1 MDSYF
6 SSDEVEVLAKE
17 MRQPVVA
24 IDASRSRSGGAKA
37 HLVGILSAADPLR
50 SGIAAVHVWSYKE
63 LLDKLP
69 DEPWLIKHNPLALEQ
84 TLAHQLFWQL
94 FKLPAEIKVAGCDV
108 LLTTDAG
115 SICPY
120 RPAVS
125 MSRDMLSFEPGEMER
140 YGFSIARLR
149 LLLLRYVQVSSLKR
163 ATGALF
169 LTKYAS
175 NVIQK
180 FTGRLF
186 NVRVIPHGISE
197 QFRRDPVNRLD
208 SQGDHVRC
216 VYISNADMYK
226 HQWHVIRAIRTIR
239 DSGVS
244 ISLHLVG
251 GGSGPAKSL
260 LNAALRE
267 CDPRGEFVELVD
279 AVRHSEIPAYL
290 AGADIFVFASSCEN
304 MPNTLVEAMASGLPI
319 ACSDRGPMPEILK
332 DAGVY
337 FDPENHESISI
348 ALFELLRSHEL
359 RKKLAERAYQL
370 STQYSWARCARET
383 WSYLSDTWA
392 AHQSER
398 K

>member
-6 SSDEVEVLAKE
+6 SSDEVEVLTKE
-17 MRQPVVA
+17 TRQPVVA

-37 HLVGILSAADPLR
+37 HLVGVLGAVDPL
-50 SGIAAVHVWSYKE
+50 SNGIAAVHVWSYKE

-69 DEPWLIKHNPLALEQ
+69 DEPWLIKHNPRALEQ
-84 TLAHQLFWQL
+84 TLAHQLIWQF
-94 FKLPAEIKVAGCDV
+94 FKLPAEIKRAGCDV

-120 RPAVS
+120 GPAVS

-140 YGFSIARLR
+140 YGLSVARLR

-163 ATGALF
+163 AAGSLF

-175 NVIQK
+175 DVIQQ
-180 FTGRLF
+180 FTGRLS

-197 QFRRDPVNRLD
+197 RFRRDPANRLET
-208 SQGDHVRC
+208 QGDHIRC

-226 HQWHVIRAIRTIR
+226 HQWHVIRAIKVIR
-239 DSGVS
+239 DAGIS

-251 GGSGPAKSL
+251 GGGGRAKL
-260 LNAALRE
+260 LLDAALQE
-267 CDPRGEFVELVD
+267 CDPVGEFVELVD
-279 AVRHSEIPAYL
+279 AVGHSEIPAYL
-290 AGADIFVFASSCEN
+290 ADADIFVFASSCEN

-337 FDPENHESISI
+337 FDPENPESIST
-348 ALFELLRSHEL
+348 AVFELVKSHEL
-359 RKKLAERAYQL
+359 RKKLANKAYQL

-383 WSYLSDTWA
+383 WRYLSDTWE
-392 AHQSER
+392 AHQNER